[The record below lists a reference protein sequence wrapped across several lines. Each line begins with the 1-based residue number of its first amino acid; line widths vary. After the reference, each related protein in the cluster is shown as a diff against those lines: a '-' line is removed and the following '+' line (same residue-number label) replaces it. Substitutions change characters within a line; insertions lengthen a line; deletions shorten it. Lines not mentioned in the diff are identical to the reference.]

1 MSAGNTR
8 GIAAM
13 SAAMALFVASDTF
26 MKAASEGANP
36 AQLLFVRGLLLV
48 SVTFLLAWR
57 LRALENVGGLLQSRT
72 LVRTIAEGL
81 GTFTYVVSL
90 AYIPIATAL
99 AIHMA
104 TPLFVLPLSRWIL
117 GERIRLGQ
125 FFAIL
130 TGLAGV
136 LLILRPTVEGFD
148 IWLVVSLSS
157 AVLFALRDTL
167 TRTIPARVPS
177 IVVLLGGVIAG
188 TTAGAAGVAGSG
200 WGPIGFVELGCVAAA
215 AFFVG
220 TGMQLMIIAMRSGEI
235 SVVSPFRYTAILWAV
250 VSGYAIWGALPDG
263 PTVAG
268 IGLIVAA
275 GLYSLLRD
283 RFNARDRDR
292 QASG

>member
-1 MSAGNTR
+1 MSTGNTS
-8 GIAAM
+8 GILAM
-13 SAAMALFVASDTF
+13 SAAMALFVVSDTF
-26 MKAASEGANP
+26 MKTASEGTNP

-48 SVTFLLAWR
+48 SVIFLLAWR
-57 LRALENVGGLLQSRT
+57 LRALDHIGGLMQSRT
-72 LVRTIAEGL
+72 LLRTIAEGI

-90 AYIPIATAL
+90 AHVPIATAL

-117 GERIRLGQ
+117 GERIGLGQ
-125 FFAIL
+125 ILAIS
-130 TGLAGV
+130 TGMAGV

-148 IWLVVSLSS
+148 IWLAVSLSS

-177 IVVLLGGVIAG
+177 ILVLRGGVIAG
-188 TTAGAAGVAGSG
+188 TTAGAVGVVEAG
-200 WGPIGFVELGCVAAA
+200 WGPIGLREFGCVVAAA
-215 AFFVG
+215 LFVG
-220 TGMQLMIIAMRSGEI
+220 TGMQLMILAMRSGEI
-235 SVVSPFRYTAILWAV
+235 SVISPFRYTAILWAV
-250 VSGYAIWGALPDG
+250 LSGFAIWGTLPDM
-263 PTVAG
+263 PTLAG

>member
-1 MSAGNTR
+1 MSAGNAR

-13 SAAMALFVASDTF
+13 AGAMALVVASDSF
-26 MKAASEGANP
+26 MKMASEGASA
-36 AQLLFVRGLLLV
+36 AQLLFVRGVLLF
-48 SVTFLLAWR
+48 SMIFLLAWR
-57 LRALENVGGLLQSRT
+57 LRALEHVGGLLQSRT

-81 GTFTYVVSL
+81 GTVTYVVSL
-90 AYIPIATAL
+90 AHIPIATAL

-117 GERIRLGQ
+117 GERIGLGQ
-125 FFAIL
+125 FLAVL
-130 TGLAGV
+130 TGMAGV

-148 IWLVVSLSS
+148 IWLAVSLSS
-157 AVLFALRDTL
+157 AVFFAFRDTL
-167 TRTIPARVPS
+167 TRTIPSRVPS
-177 IVVLLGGVIAG
+177 IVVLLGGVVAG
-188 TTAGAAGVAGSG
+188 TTAAAAGVAIDG
-200 WGPIGFVELGCVAAA
+200 WSPIGLKELGYVAAA

-220 TGMQLMIIAMRSGEI
+220 TGMQLMIVAMRSGEI

-250 VSGYAIWGALPDG
+250 ASGFVIWGTLPDG
-263 PTVAG
+263 PTIAG

-292 QASG
+292 QASD